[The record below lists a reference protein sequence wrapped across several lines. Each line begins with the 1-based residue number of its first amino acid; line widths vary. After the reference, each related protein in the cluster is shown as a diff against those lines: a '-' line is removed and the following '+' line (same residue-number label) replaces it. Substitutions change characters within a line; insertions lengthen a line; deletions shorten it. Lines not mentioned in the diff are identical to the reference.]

1 MLRSRIRVANQTFY
15 LAQGHDP
22 EDLKRAVVEAAIAG
36 AGFVSFVEVG
46 NRNVSV
52 LVTAGVSI
60 VVEEEEVLEDLRDDG
75 DVAYP
80 FDPPRGAR
88 AFTSLDFTDY

>member
-1 MLRSRIRVANQTFY
+1 MLRTRIRVANQTFY

-22 EDLKRAVVEAAIAG
+22 ELIKMSVVEAALAG

-46 NRNVSV
+46 NRTVSV

-60 VVEEEEVLEDLRDDG
+60 VVEHEEVAEDVRDDG
-75 DVAYP
+75 DLAYP

-88 AFTSLDFTDY
+88 AYASLDFTDY